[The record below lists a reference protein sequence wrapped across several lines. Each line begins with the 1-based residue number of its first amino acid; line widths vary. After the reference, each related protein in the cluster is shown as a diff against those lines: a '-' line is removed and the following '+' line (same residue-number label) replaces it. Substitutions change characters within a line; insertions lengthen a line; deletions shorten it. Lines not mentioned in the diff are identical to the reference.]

1 MTCTENVSSE
11 EYADFITHYY
21 TAPEEFLRSQEGG
34 CADIVS
40 HQYAVVYSPL
50 PPFGKLT
57 FSSYTYAAI
66 PKLYALLDTVSL
78 EEAGIAPALRLP
90 ALSGGGS
97 GVLIGFIDT
106 GIDYQNPLFRNRDGT
121 TRIVG
126 IWDQTLGAGNDVPEN
141 GFRSLYGTVFSREQ
155 INEALDS
162 PDPLS
167 VVPSADVNGHGTFL
181 ASVAAG
187 GEDPA
192 NGFSGAAPQASIAVV
207 RLKGAKRYLRD
218 FYLIPEEADAYQEND
233 IMMGVTYLY
242 TLARRFSMP
251 LVICLGLGSSQ
262 GSHLGR
268 SPLDLF
274 LDQVSSYTG
283 TVVVV
288 AAGNETGYGTHY
300 TGTLVPNSGWHDV
313 ELRVGEGDPG
323 FTMEFWG
330 QAIEIYRIGFV
341 SPTGEV
347 VKPLPTSTGDET
359 AITFL
364 LEQTEVNVYYDI
376 TVASTGNQLIFM
388 RFRNPQSGIW
398 HIVVS
403 GTFDIGGMFY
413 LWLPVHEFLSPGNTY
428 FLRPD
433 PDMTITTPGNS
444 RYPLTVTACDPEN
457 GGIYLH
463 ASRGYARSGQ
473 VKPEIAAPGV
483 NVLGAALSPALY
495 TRKSGTS
502 VAAAY
507 AAGAAAILMKW
518 GIVDGNDPYMN
529 TSVIRTCLIRGAK
542 RNPALLYPNR
552 EFGYGTLDL
561 YSAFLTLRG

>member
-218 FYLIPEEADAYQEND
+218 FYLIPEEADAE
-233 IMMGVTYLY
+233 I
-242 TLARRFSMP
+242 P
-251 LVICLGLGSSQ
+251 L
-262 GSHLGR
+262 R
-268 SPLDLF
+268 
-274 LDQVSSYTG
+274 
-283 TVVVV
+283 
-288 AAGNETGYGTHY
+288 
-300 TGTLVPNSGWHDV
+300 
-313 ELRVGEGDPG
+313 
-323 FTMEFWG
+323 
-330 QAIEIYRIGFV
+330 
-341 SPTGEV
+341 
-347 VKPLPTSTGDET
+347 
-359 AITFL
+359 
-364 LEQTEVNVYYDI
+364 
-376 TVASTGNQLIFM
+376 
-388 RFRNPQSGIW
+388 
-398 HIVVS
+398 
-403 GTFDIGGMFY
+403 
-413 LWLPVHEFLSPGNTY
+413 
-428 FLRPD
+428 
-433 PDMTITTPGNS
+433 
-444 RYPLTVTACDPEN
+444 
-457 GGIYLH
+457 
-463 ASRGYARSGQ
+463 
-473 VKPEIAAPGV
+473 
-483 NVLGAALSPALY
+483 AL
-495 TRKSGTS
+495 
-502 VAAAY
+502 
-507 AAGAAAILMKW
+507 
-518 GIVDGNDPYMN
+518 
-529 TSVIRTCLIRGAK
+529 
-542 RNPALLYPNR
+542 
-552 EFGYGTLDL
+552 
-561 YSAFLTLRG
+561 